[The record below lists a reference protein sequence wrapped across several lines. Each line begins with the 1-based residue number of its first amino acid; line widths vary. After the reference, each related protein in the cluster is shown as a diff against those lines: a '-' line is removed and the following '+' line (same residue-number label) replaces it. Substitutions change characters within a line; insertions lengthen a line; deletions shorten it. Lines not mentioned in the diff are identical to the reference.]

1 MWFVGYGI
9 FLFDAEDNYNAT
21 HQTFLVNDLIIYGFR
36 KFLYEGLLLG
46 VVEDFKP
53 LGT

>member
-1 MWFVGYGI
+1 MWFVGYRI
-9 FLFDAEDNYNAT
+9 FLFDAEDNCKASQ
-21 HQTFLVNDLIIYGFR
+21 HTFLVKELVIYESL

-46 VVEDFKP
+46 GVDNFKP

>member
-21 HQTFLVNDLIIYGFR
+21 QPTVLVKDLVIYGFR
-36 KFLYEGLLLG
+36 KFLYEG
-46 VVEDFKP
+46 
-53 LGT
+53 